1 MCPSCRQEIRN
12 EQPNYTVLDLLDL
25 NMIVDPYSSLRQDIN
40 KTYKDIEEANLDL
53 KLKLKKLIQDQVDS
67 IKKIITAKASEL
79 INKIVSRQDSLIKE
93 AEQANKTLNEKVEAI
108 FVVEKIDCEKMEK
121 PELDDLKTKLSKAK
135 KIYFQNRDELN
146 AIENLI
152 EFKLDENNE
161 YEIGKFENSDFY
173 NICNNVIM

>member
-1 MCPSCRQEIRN
+1 
-12 EQPNYTVLDLLDL
+12 
-25 NMIVDPYSSLRQDIN
+25 
-40 KTYKDIEEANLDL
+40 
-53 KLKLKKLIQDQVDS
+53 
-67 IKKIITAKASEL
+67 
-79 INKIVSRQDSLIKE
+79 
-93 AEQANKTLNEKVEAI
+93 
-108 FVVEKIDCEKMEK
+108 MEK